1 MNTYIIN
8 HVDCDELMEVEA
20 ETASQAKYKN
30 FKDWNECFGRYK
42 NAFWEY
48 LDGLISCRKFK
59 EREENNG

>member
-1 MNTYIIN
+1 
-8 HVDCDELMEVEA
+8 MEVEA

-42 NAFWEY
+42 NAFGEY